1 MGAEKRCN
9 TAMSDYKEMTKV
21 ANNHFRNA
29 KMNSLKALGKET
41 TPK

>member
-9 TAMSDYKEMTKV
+9 TAMSDYKEIAKN

-29 KMNSLKALGKET
+29 KMDSLKMLGKDR
-41 TPK
+41 TPS